1 MAFFI
6 CLFILIGITQFINYL
21 GGNLFL
27 INIALGIVCF
37 LLLVMISIA
46 LNTIIDKAI
55 KKSTVIQVDAKKY
68 VFYWLLFICLIETFV
83 LIVYSGLDTF
93 LDIKWVQNYI

>member
-6 CLFILIGITQFINYL
+6 CLFILIGITQLINYL

-27 INIALGIVCF
+27 INIALGVVCF

-83 LIVYSGLDTF
+83 LIVYSGLDSF
-93 LDIKWVQNYI
+93 LDI